1 MGVCVKQVGGRIPA
15 AEVVLARAL
24 VSVVLSWL
32 LVRRAGLSPWGQRRG
47 LLIGRGAIGS
57 VALLCVYIALAELPL
72 ASATVLQYLYP
83 TFTALLAWLM
93 LGERIGRR
101 VLLAVLVGWTG
112 VLLVARPAQLLG
124 ASGSLAGPAVLI
136 AVAASPNADGVLAA
150 GEKYVA
156 LALEAKTTPTS
167 AVACWMWFDGL
178 DGFGTF
184 VS

>member
-1 MGVCVKQVGGRIPA
+1 MPKFSTGQNPPFGFEPTRTTIIATPRIAAAKGDILQFDIGQSDGDVTNFQVGSPNGAFANLIAPTA
-15 AEVVLARAL
+15 AGVKSGVFALALEDVAADKQGNFLLSGVVEGKVIRA
-24 VSVVLSWL
+24 S
-32 LVRRAGLSPWGQRRG
+32 
-47 LLIGRGAIGS
+47 GS
-57 VALLCVYIALAELPL
+57 VAAGDPL
-72 ASATVLQYLYP
+72 V
-83 TFTALLAWLM
+83 
-93 LGERIGRR
+93 
-101 VLLAVLVGWTG
+101 
-112 VLLVARPAQLLG
+112 
-124 ASGSLAGPAVLI
+124 